1 METAAF
7 SPGMQSTRHDP
18 VLRTESVYAF
28 FSRSFPFAVQV
39 RGLRVI
45 RIEYA
50 AIHGLYAVQVCSA
63 GHAFREGVQLS
74 VI

>member
-1 METAAF
+1 MIRAQDRIRIRILQQEL
-7 SPGMQSTRHDP
+7 SI
-18 VLRTESVYAF
+18 
-28 FSRSFPFAVQV
+28 AVQV
-39 RGLRVI
+39 CGLRVI

-63 GHAFREGVQLS
+63 GHAFRGRVQLS